1 MKLPLL
7 GALLLVLHAYL
18 RQPTCSLI
26 NWTGRGAITH
36 YLAWAL
42 SPQIRI
48 RSSEQTHSTRGILPG
63 GTHDF
68 RTLPFSTDPAEL
80 VHPPY
85 SFTARFV
92 FLAFALP
99 YKQGGGNQVTFR

>member
-7 GALLLVLHAYL
+7 GALLLVLHNLQLDELDGTRSHNTPPCMGFKPRKFAL
-18 RQPTCSLI
+18 EVLSRLTQ
-26 NWTGRGAITH
+26 RGG
-36 YLAWAL
+36 
-42 SPQIRI
+42 SFQ
-48 RSSEQTHSTRGILPG
+48 G

-92 FLAFALP
+92 FLAFALLH
-99 YKQGGGNQVTFR
+99 KQGGGNQVTFR